1 MVCCFIGHREI
12 NITEELSKKI
22 VETIEYLIVIK
33 GVTTFLFG
41 SRSQFNNLCH
51 NIVTDLKN
59 KYTHIERISYT
70 CKSENCT
77 IESER
82 INDEIRLSK
91 LLNKEVH
98 LLGVEL
104 EKEFQHKYT
113 AGRASYVER
122 NRSMIDD
129 SDICIFYYNP
139 EYQLELRKY
148 SKNSIGYYQPS
159 SGTKLAYQYAI
170 QKKKEIIN
178 VFY

>member
-104 EKEFQHKYT
+104 
-113 AGRASYVER
+113 
-122 NRSMIDD
+122 
-129 SDICIFYYNP
+129 
-139 EYQLELRKY
+139 
-148 SKNSIGYYQPS
+148 
-159 SGTKLAYQYAI
+159 
-170 QKKKEIIN
+170 
-178 VFY
+178 